1 MKKYLIMLIL
11 VLANVTHYTKQSSCH
26 YPRGGGCLTASGK
39 IATPNKTAA
48 CPRKYKFGTKIK
60 IDGKVYECQDRTANW
75 VQKKFG
81 DTFDLFMDES
91 LKQAFKFGRQNKQV
105 EILN

>member
-1 MKKYLIMLIL
+1 MKKYLIILVL

-26 YPRGGGCLTASGK
+26 YPRGGGCLTASGT
-39 IATPNKTAA
+39 IATAGTTAA

-60 IDGKVYECQDRTANW
+60 VDGKIYECQDRLA
-75 VQKKFG
+75 KKY
-81 DTFDLFMDES
+81 DSRFDIFTNES
-91 LKQAFKFGRQNKQV
+91 LKEAFKWGKQLKQV

>member
-1 MKKYLIMLIL
+1 MKKYLIMIVL

-26 YPRGGGCLTASGK
+26 YPAKNGGCLTASGK

-60 IDGKVYECQDRTANW
+60 IDGKMYECQDRTA
-75 VQKKFG
+75 KKYG
-81 DTFDLFMDES
+81 DRFDIFTDES
-91 LKQAFKFGRQNKQV
+91 LKEAFKWGKQLKQV
-105 EILN
+105 EIYETN